1 LLAAAEVVGKPLDKI
16 RIVLFGVGA
25 ANVAIYRLLIA
36 YGVDPK
42 AIIACDTGGILHPAR
57 SDIERQQ
64 AQFADKWR
72 ICLESNGDNRRG
84 ASELAFKD
92 ADACI
97 AFSRPEPDVIRPG
110 WIRTM
115 ARDPIVFACANP
127 APEIW
132 PDAARSA
139 GARIVATGRSDF
151 PNQLNNSL
159 VFPGLF
165 RGVLDVRARTISNN
179 MAIAAAEELVAFAR
193 RRGLSADQLL
203 PLMTDWTAAAGVAA
217 AAGAAAVAEGLARNP
232 LKREQLERLALDAI
246 GQSRAAVA
254 QLIEAGLIA
263 RPP

>member
-1 LLAAAEVVGKPLDKI
+1 
-16 RIVLFGVGA
+16 
-25 ANVAIYRLLIA
+25 
-36 YGVDPK
+36 
-42 AIIACDTGGILHPAR
+42 
-57 SDIERQQ
+57 
-64 AQFADKWR
+64 
-72 ICLESNGDNRRG
+72 
-84 ASELAFKD
+84 
-92 ADACI
+92 
-97 AFSRPEPDVIRPG
+97 
-110 WIRTM
+110 
-115 ARDPIVFACANP
+115 VFACANP

-132 PDAARSA
+132 PDAARRA

-151 PNQLNNSL
+151 PNQLNSSL

-165 RGVLDVRARTISNN
+165 RGVLDVRARTISDN
-179 MAIAAAEELVAFAR
+179 MAIAAAEELVAFVR

>member
-1 LLAAAEVVGKPLDKI
+1 
-16 RIVLFGVGA
+16 
-25 ANVAIYRLLIA
+25 
-36 YGVDPK
+36 
-42 AIIACDTGGILHPAR
+42 
-57 SDIERQQ
+57 
-64 AQFADKWR
+64 
-72 ICLESNGDNRRG
+72 
-84 ASELAFKD
+84 
-92 ADACI
+92 
-97 AFSRPEPDVIRPG
+97 
-110 WIRTM
+110 M
-115 ARDPIVFACANP
+115 FACANP

-193 RRGLSADQLL
+193 RRGLRADQLL
-203 PLMTDWTAAAGVAA
+203 PSMTDWTAAAGVAA
-217 AAGAAAVAEGLARNP
+217 AAGAAAVTEGLARNP

-263 RPP
+263 RPPQCCLAGFMGIRRVLEPLGLLAAVHGFIRAQSVREGRGSARRIEGV